1 MAMYFGQMVGAHP
14 FRITH
19 KSNDKYLQVLQPA
32 TWTLAKPCP
41 PEQPFGWP
49 TTNLV
54 RAVAYF
60 KLKLLFLPL
69 TPFTLCNYYY

>member
-19 KSNDKYLQVLQPA
+19 KSNDKYLQVFQPA
-32 TWTLAKPCP
+32 TWTLAKRCP